1 MQHGS
6 PCHLGL
12 RRRPFQVI
20 SSLLAHQLLKPRQ
33 RLSSAMAPAGDG
45 LPYMFLFAAGSVR
58 FIKSLVGFS
67 IFQAIATWPRGEILS
82 VDQF

>member
-1 MQHGS
+1 
-6 PCHLGL
+6 
-12 RRRPFQVI
+12 
-20 SSLLAHQLLKPRQ
+20 
-33 RLSSAMAPAGDG
+33 
-45 LPYMFLFAAGSVR
+45 MFLFAAGSVR